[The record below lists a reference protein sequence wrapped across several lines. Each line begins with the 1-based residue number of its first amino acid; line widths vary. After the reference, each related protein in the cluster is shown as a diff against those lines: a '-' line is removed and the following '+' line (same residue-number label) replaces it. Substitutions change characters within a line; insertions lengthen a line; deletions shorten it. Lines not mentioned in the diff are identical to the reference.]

1 MRKTYTLGLLSLFIL
16 LVLVACQSN
25 NDTDESETN
34 PQEETVETEAAA
46 SSEPADVDIT
56 EFGDEIGLSLTELS
70 SEVETVLPIEG
81 TIEQADE
88 LNDDYVWVTIQATNS
103 IEEINN
109 KQLEKYIPIE
119 NGKFKEDLN
128 LHHGEGDYRVKV
140 RIPSKDPD
148 EENKFYDAANIQIS
162 NIDEEIVRDIEYT
175 QYGIGKELTL
185 SDSIKGW
192 NQASEMLEIEGTV
205 SDQYEGNVLLAEVEK
220 EGEKNKVTIPIENGS
235 FKGEVPLYFG
245 KGTHSIQLQLY
256 SDDEEDKE
264 GTFYDAAL
272 LYVNNDSDKEFPE
285 ITQFG
290 SYLESGM
297 TLETPSWNIE
307 TEQDQIEYPIKGKID
322 KDAPLAD
329 TVSHVIVKV
338 RHTDDRKD
346 EATYFI
352 PVEDYEFEGVTH
364 FRFGPGEYEVTV
376 HVPKEEQEKKNEF
389 HFTPALSIKHE
400 VSNIEDKR
408 DILPSRGVESD
419 HPIIIEKAEE
429 ITKGI
434 KDDREKAKAIYEF
447 VSKNVEY
454 DVEKFE
460 DDIFHPDDSALT
472 TLDLGSGI
480 CQDYTFL
487 TTALLRSI
495 DIESRYVAG
504 YAGGRHAW
512 VEANIDGEWIE
523 MDPTWGAGY
532 VDGDEFHFKYN
543 EDYFD
548 PDPDF
553 LEETHT
559 RQELLY

>member
-1 MRKTYTLGLLSLFIL
+1 MKKTYTFGLISLIMLSLFA
-16 LVLVACQSN
+16 ACQSGE
-25 NDTDESETN
+25 DADESEVK
-34 PQEETVETEAAA
+34 PQEEAVEAEAAETT
-46 SSEPADVDIT
+46 EPVAVEIS
-56 EFGDEIGLSLTELS
+56 EFGEEVGLTLEELS
-70 SEVETVLPIEG
+70 SEVETVFSLEG

-88 LNDDYVWVTIQATNS
+88 LNDDYLWVTIQKANS

-109 KQLEKYIPIE
+109 KLLEHYIPIKD
-119 NGKFKEDLN
+119 GKFKENLN
-128 LHHGEGDYRVKV
+128 LHNGEGEFLIKV
-140 RIPSKDPD
+140 RLPSNDPD
-148 EENKFYDAANIQIS
+148 EENKFYDVANFKVE
-162 NIDEEIVRDIEYT
+162 NLDKEIIRDVEYT
-175 QYGIGKELTL
+175 PYSLQKELTL
-185 SDSIKGW
+185 SDSITGW
-192 NQASEMLEIEGTV
+192 NQASEMMEIEGTV

-220 EGEKNKVTIPIENGS
+220 EGEKNKVTIPIKDGS
-235 FKGEVPLYFG
+235 FKGEIPLYYG

-256 SDDEEDKE
+256 SDDKEDKE

-272 LYVNNDSDKEFPE
+272 LYVNNDSNKEFPE
-285 ITQFG
+285 ITQYG

-297 TLETPSWNIE
+297 TLETPGWDIE

-322 KDAPLAD
+322 KDAAIAD
-329 TVSHVIVKV
+329 AVSHVIVKV

-389 HFTPALSIKHE
+389 HFIPALSIKHE

-408 DILPSRGVESD
+408 DILPSRGVESE

-454 DVEKFE
+454 DVEKFN